1 MLALNTQPLQGMCC
15 SIWVLSEHGVF
26 EILVYGSLHT
36 KWDHTEKS
44 WKIQLSTHLCGIHK
58 HGWKHAEESFIKTYD
73 IQHSISQTQT
83 NEINYYIKSTAS
95 MVETW
100 TSNPIVFILLSS
112 VFDLQDLTASK
123 ERPLFTTWTTQCV
136 LYNEVGDTWLSKY
149 DRGLK
154 ASIDW
159 NASNVEVFWGF
170 WQEQVA
176 HVCAKSSQIY
186 KKWQSCVTLAAALLQ
201 RLLSSVR
208 SCLAPKSSRLHLR
221 C

>member
-1 MLALNTQPLQGMCC
+1 M
-15 SIWVLSEHGVF
+15 
-26 EILVYGSLHT
+26 GSHR
-36 KWDHTEKS
+36 
-44 WKIQLSTHLCGIHK
+44 KIQLSTHLCGIHK
-58 HGWKHAEESFIKTYD
+58 HGWKHADESLIKTYN

-83 NEINYYIKSTAS
+83 NELNYIKSTAS
-95 MVETW
+95 MVGTW

-112 VFDLQDLTASK
+112 VFELQDLAASK
-123 ERPLFTTWTTQCV
+123 ERALFTTWTTQCV

-149 DRGLK
+149 DRGLI

-186 KKWQSCVTLAAALLQ
+186 KKLQSYMTLAAALLQ
-201 RLLSSVR
+201 RLLSRVR
-208 SCLAPKSSRLHLR
+208 SCLVPKPSRLHLR